1 MDWFEATSWSS
12 SLQFQLGVKIS
23 YGFAI
28 IVSDV
33 NVFSSWFVMK
43 LNRTSLGKL
52 SFGTNS
58 FIYQFV
64 HSWKTF
70 SSTQLSGHTTIKSWE
85 RFGVHQIFRRWVTWT
100 RNLDHSCNAHIL
112 HIYFKN
118 DSKQKVSLKKV
129 VILILHSLM
138 KKNLEG
144 FNQFL
149 TMKKWQWKAKI
160 DKF

>member
-1 MDWFEATSWSS
+1 MNWLATNEIVINAWIDRPNHHPMFRWFEATSWSS

-64 HSWKTF
+64 QLKNVLFNSAFGPHDHQKLRAIRG
-70 SSTQLSGHTTIKSWE
+70 SSDFPTLGDMNTQPRPL
-85 RFGVHQIFRRWVTWT
+85 
-100 RNLDHSCNAHIL
+100 L
-112 HIYFKN
+112 
-118 DSKQKVSLKKV
+118 
-129 VILILHSLM
+129 
-138 KKNLEG
+138 
-144 FNQFL
+144 
-149 TMKKWQWKAKI
+149 
-160 DKF
+160 